1 MYGVCV
7 CIQVCVCTRARHSA
21 SGGSST
27 AFGLVVFAELGS
39 LLFVLLQLVLNSG
52 QPARELWV
60 FLFPL
65 PISP

>member
-1 MYGVCV
+1 MGGG
-7 CIQVCVCTRARHSA
+7 VCTRVHVPQCIWRFQHSLQ
-21 SGGSST
+21 
-27 AFGLVVFAELGS
+27 GLVVFVELGS

-52 QPARELWV
+52 QPACELWV